1 MEEEVKYEYKVER
14 IRKRKKT
21 KLEKSIIIISI
32 LFFIIL
38 FVYSNLSSLTPS
50 KQDDFMEV
58 AKEVEKYIEYNYMN
72 CRHSNDDNRDY
83 NEKIINE
90 DCSIKDDYSSK
101 VIVNSGYSEKD
112 IKEVIINLN
121 SKKMRV
127 TATDN
132 GFYTGVTP
140 IELDLHID

>member
-50 KQDDFMEV
+50 L
-58 AKEVEKYIEYNYMN
+58 
-72 CRHSNDDNRDY
+72 
-83 NEKIINE
+83 
-90 DCSIKDDYSSK
+90 YSDPKTS
-101 VIVNSGYSEKD
+101 
-112 IKEVIINLN
+112 
-121 SKKMRV
+121 
-127 TATDN
+127 
-132 GFYTGVTP
+132 
-140 IELDLHID
+140 